1 MHAADRGGRHFQDF
15 DQFGAQRKDALRVR
29 PYRHAL
35 ILELG
40 DRAGWTDR
48 TVRHVRLGVD
58 RLECTGI
65 GGCRTLLDADGGIL
79 ARQRLDHLEDAR
91 GIRQLGSQCPL
102 RALAQRFA
110 RLDCLFFALGHDT
123 EEGAVPHHRNHAR
136 HRLGGRFVGAVELRA
151 IARRTDHPAVQHPR
165 GAHVLHIHQ
174 AAGHLGRNVETRD
187 GFSHDLVARERLR
200 CHLGRCFPIEIGV
213 EFAIADL
220 AAVRRR
226 DDAVGDLQLIRGHAE
241 PLRREVDQNG
251 ASLGAC
257 HAQGRAAVLDRL
269 AAGSLTLVR
278 RLAGVAGD
286 HPDASERQI
295 DLLGGDLREGGE
307 NTLTQF
313 DLSREDGRGAVGI
326 YANPAV
332 EPAIVLQAPG
342 QPFLT
347 QGKIGIERESHH
359 ERTKPGGETASR
371 ESGSVH
377 PQVLPLAWAA
387 RSTARMIRLWVPQ
400 RQRLPASAA
409 RTSGSF
415 GRGLRSS
422 SSFADM
428 IMPLVQ

>member
-1 MHAADRGGRHFQDF
+1 M
-15 DQFGAQRKDALRVR
+15 
-29 PYRHAL
+29 
-35 ILELG
+35 
-40 DRAGWTDR
+40 
-48 TVRHVRLGVD
+48 RHVRLGVD
-58 RLECTGI
+58 RLEGTGI
-65 GGCRTLLDADGGIL
+65 GGCRALLDADGGIL

-91 GIRQLGSQCPL
+91 GIRQLGSQRPL

-110 RLDCLFFALGHDT
+110 RLDCLLFALGDDT

-136 HRLGGRFVGAVELRA
+136 HRLGGRLVDAVELRA
-151 IARRTDHPAVQHPR
+151 IARRTDHPAMQHARR
-165 GAHVLHIHQ
+165 GACPARYTRPPVTL
-174 AAGHLGRNVETRD
+174 AGMSKRAIDFPTILWLAG
-187 GFSHDLVARERLR
+187 GFGVALAVASRLR
-200 CHLGRCFPIEIGV
+200 SGS
-213 EFAIADL
+213 EFAVADL

-226 DDAVGDLQLIRGHAE
+226 DDAVGDLQLIRCHAE

-257 HAQGRAAVLDRL
+257 HAQSCAAVLDRL
-269 AAGSLTLVR
+269 AAGGLTLVR

-307 NTLTQF
+307 NALPQF
-313 DLSREDGRGAVGI
+313 DFSREDGRGAVGVD
-326 YANPAV
+326 ANPAV
-332 EPAIVLQAPG
+332 ELAIVLQAPG

-347 QGKIGIERESHH
+347 EGKIGIERERHH
-359 ERTKPGGETASR
+359 ERTKPAGETASR

-377 PQVLPLAWAA
+377 RQVLPLAWAA

-409 RTSGSF
+409 RTSGSL